1 MEPQAHHWTNNC
13 DAGMEPNQQH
23 TEDITH
29 SLTPTQLLYYMGYG
43 ALVAAGGFV
52 FGSDLDVDM
61 FLSAHSIHFS
71 SVPGWVTSIATVAAG
86 AIG

>member
-1 MEPQAHHWTNNC
+1 
-13 DAGMEPNQQH
+13 
-23 TEDITH
+23 
-29 SLTPTQLLYYMGYG
+29 MGYG

-52 FGSDLDVDM
+52 FGSDLDVEM